1 MGNMDFESKTSL
13 KQLAVLIFAVLL
25 FASCGR
31 NADYSPKPRGY
42 YRIIFPAK
50 QYRPYTG
57 AGPFSFEYPKYAFI
71 DTDLISRKSA
81 KLINMKSLLNMQ
93 FPQFNGTLHL
103 SYESITS
110 PKVFSELVEDARS
123 FAFKHTVKA
132 TSIDQ
137 GIISYP
143 DRKVYGI
150 YYTIDGNAASS
161 VQFFLTDSTKNYL
174 RGALYFNS
182 EPRLDSIQPV
192 LTFVKKDVDV
202 MIKSFRWKQ

>member
-1 MGNMDFESKTSL
+1 MGNLDLESETSI
-13 KQLAVLIFAVLL
+13 KRFTALICAILF
-25 FASCGR
+25 FASCGG

-50 QYRPYTG
+50 EYRAYSG
-57 AGPFSFEYPKYAFI
+57 VGPFTFQYPKYAFI

-81 KLINMKSLLNMQ
+81 KLINMKSLLNIQ

-110 PKVFSELVEDARS
+110 PRVFNELVEDARS

-137 GIISYP
+137 GVISYP

-202 MIKSFRWKQ
+202 MIKSFRWKE